1 MSKQLQYDLHN
12 KINSKNKKIETT
24 ILKFENFN
32 TDAKL
37 HLDDIK
43 AKLSDKLSAVF
54 WFKGDVNDRVEQ
66 LVNIHSK
73 YIELSYNVLSID
85 AIVNSLFDYERILKL
100 GM

>member
-1 MSKQLQYDLHN
+1 MRNIK
-12 KINSKNKKIETT
+12 T
-24 ILKFENFN
+24 FENFN

-43 AKLSDKLSAVF
+43 AKLSDKLSAVN

>member
-1 MSKQLQYDLHN
+1 MRNIK
-12 KINSKNKKIETT
+12 T
-24 ILKFENFN
+24 FENFN

-43 AKLSDKLSAVF
+43 VKLSDKLSAVY

-85 AIVNSLFDYERILKL
+85 VIVNSLFDYERILKL
-100 GM
+100 VM

>member
-1 MSKQLQYDLHN
+1 MRNIK
-12 KINSKNKKIETT
+12 T
-24 ILKFENFN
+24 FENFN
-32 TDAKL
+32 TNSKL
-37 HLDDIK
+37 HLEDIK
-43 AKLSDKLSAVF
+43 AKLSDKLSAAN